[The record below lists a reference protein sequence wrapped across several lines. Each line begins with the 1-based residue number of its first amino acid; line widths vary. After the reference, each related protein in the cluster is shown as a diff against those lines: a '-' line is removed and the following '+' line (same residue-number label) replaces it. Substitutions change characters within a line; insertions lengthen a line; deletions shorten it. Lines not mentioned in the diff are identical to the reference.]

1 MTNKRQTLNEYL
13 NNVSPDANIR
23 LLDIDGELVMKT
35 SCGEI
40 LESMYSL
47 FWMVKDH
54 YYESGVLTIY
64 VY

>member
-13 NNVSPDANIR
+13 NGVSPDANIR
-23 LLDIDGELVMKT
+23 LLDTDGELVMKT
-35 SCGEI
+35 YCGEI
-40 LESMYSL
+40 LESRYSL